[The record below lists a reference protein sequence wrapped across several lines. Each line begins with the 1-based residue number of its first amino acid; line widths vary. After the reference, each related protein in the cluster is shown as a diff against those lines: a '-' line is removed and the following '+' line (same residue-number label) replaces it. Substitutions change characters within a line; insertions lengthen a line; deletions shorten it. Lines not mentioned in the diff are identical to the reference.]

1 MLVDGL
7 KHKGLILTDL
17 KLPEHVQ
24 ARAVDYDKRATRIL
38 WLEDFVVQGAPSII
52 CSWYWKATEAEG
64 TPSHTHDFDEVV
76 GFLGSDWQ
84 NPGDL
89 GGEVEFFLED
99 EKYLL
104 TKSCLIFVPNGLRH
118 CPLTV
123 RWVDRPILF
132 LAVSVTSRY
141 VKENIIRA
149 SS

>member
-1 MLVDGL
+1 MAMDGL

-17 KLPEHVQ
+17 KLPEDVQ
-24 ARAVDYDKRATRIL
+24 ARAADYDKRATRVL
-38 WLEDFVVQGAPSII
+38 WLEDFIVQGAPSII

-64 TPSHTHDFDEVV
+64 TPSHTHEFDEVV
-76 GFLGSDWQ
+76 GFLGSDWK

-89 GGEVEFFLED
+89 GGEVEFWLED

-104 TKSCLIFVPNGLRH
+104 TKSCLIFVPRGLRH

-123 RWVDRPILF
+123 KRVDRPILF
-132 LAVSVTSRY
+132 LAVSVTSKY

>member
-24 ARAVDYDKRATRIL
+24 ARAADYDKRATRIL

-52 CSWYWKATEAEG
+52 CSWSWKATEAEG
-64 TPSHTHDFDEVV
+64 PPSHTHDFDEVV

-104 TKSCLIFVPNGLRH
+104 T
-118 CPLTV
+118 
-123 RWVDRPILF
+123 
-132 LAVSVTSRY
+132 
-141 VKENIIRA
+141 
-149 SS
+149 